1 MKLRPEGFE
10 PPTHGFEGHC
20 SVQLSYGR
28 VKNAA
33 FRYPTIPAGLRPT
46 AADARMRRI
55 MSTQESHRYAP
66 AVAELLTERR
76 LMPLGPG
83 KPNEAMRPRLAALTT
98 KDLFVSQSIRNGDEV
113 DACLAGLWLYHDFL
127 DESHAL
133 SQSLHSPGGSYWHGI
148 MHRRE
153 PDFDNA
159 KYWFRRVG
167 RHPVFEPLRQAA
179 AALATS
185 QELDAAAKFLATQS
199 AWDPF
204 RFVDLCEAAVEPSI
218 GRISNPSEP

>member
-1 MKLRPEGFE
+1 
-10 PPTHGFEGHC
+10 
-20 SVQLSYGR
+20 
-28 VKNAA
+28 
-33 FRYPTIPAGLRPT
+33 
-46 AADARMRRI
+46 

-133 SQSLHSPGGSYWHGI
+133 SQSLHSPSGSYWHGI

-159 KYWFRRVG
+159 KYWFRRLG
-167 RHPVFEPLRQAA
+167 RHPVFEPLHQAA
-179 AALATS
+179 R
-185 QELDAAAKFLATQS
+185 ELTDASVAHESARFLGVQS
-199 AWDPF
+199 MWDPLG
-204 RFVDLCEAAVEPSI
+204 FVDLCEACLVGTSPCMVLCQQIQQREWELLFEYCFHRAI
-218 GRISNPSEP
+218 GE